1 MKARFLSLPGA
12 LQTQILRRAA
22 ACASSL
28 ALFALSLIVYGDLWL
43 CLSFVAFAAVF
54 AAMTALLLRRCL
66 SGQYIAVSGVCL
78 SVECTGLRRRVK
90 SLTVSTPPHTVKCLP
105 RGRLSGIAVGD
116 MITLYVAAS
125 APVYERDGCLLLD
138 GCLAIEF
145 TKGCSNGEHD
155 K

>member
-12 LQTQILRRAA
+12 LQAQILRRAA

-28 ALFALSLIVYGDLWL
+28 ALFALSLIVYGDPWL

-54 AAMTALLLRRCL
+54 AAMMALLLRRCL
-66 SGQYIAVSGVCL
+66 SGQYVAVSGVCL
-78 SVECTGLRRRVK
+78 SVERTGLRRRVK
-90 SLTVSTPPHTVKCLP
+90 SLTIVSPPHTVKCLP
-105 RGRLSGIAVGD
+105 RGKLSGIAVGD
-116 MITLYVAAS
+116 TVTLYIAAS
-125 APVYERDGCLLLD
+125 APVYERGGCLLLD
-138 GCLAIEF
+138 GCMAIEF

>member
-12 LQTQILRRAA
+12 LQAQILRRAA

-78 SVECTGLRRRVK
+78 SVERTGLRRRVK
-90 SLTVSTPPHTVKCLP
+90 SLDVSAPPHTVKCLP

-116 MITLYVAAS
+116 TVTLYIAAS
-125 APVYERDGCLLLD
+125 APVYERDGCLLLY

-145 TKGCSNGEHD
+145 MKGCSNGEHD
-155 K
+155 E

>member
-22 ACASSL
+22 ACTASL
-28 ALFALSLIVYGDLWL
+28 ALFVLALMVYGDLRL

-78 SVECTGLRRRVK
+78 SVERSGLRRRVK
-90 SLTVSTPPHTVKCLP
+90 SLTVLAPPHTVKCLT
-105 RGRLSGIAVGD
+105 RGKLSGIAVGD
-116 MITLYVAAS
+116 TVTLYIATS
-125 APVYERDGCLLLD
+125 APVYERGGCLLLD
-138 GCLAIEF
+138 GCMAIEF

>member
-12 LQTQILRRAA
+12 LQAQILRRAA
-22 ACASSL
+22 AYMASL
-28 ALFALSLIVYGDLWL
+28 ALFVLALIVYGDLWL
-43 CLSFVAFAAVF
+43 CLSFAAFAAVF

-66 SGQYIAVSGVCL
+66 SGQYVAVSGVCL

-90 SLTVSTPPHTVKCLP
+90 SLTVSAPPHTVKCLL
-105 RGRLSGIAVGD
+105 RGKLSGIAVGD
-116 MITLYVAAS
+116 TVTLYIAAN

-138 GCLAIEF
+138 GCMAIEF
-145 TKGCSNGEHD
+145 TKGCSNEEHD

>member
-1 MKARFLSLPGA
+1 MKARILSLPGA

-78 SVECTGLRRRVK
+78 SVERTGLRRRVK
-90 SLTVSTPPHTVKCLP
+90 SLDVSAPPHTVKCLV

-116 MITLYVAAS
+116 TVTLYIAAS
-125 APVYERDGCLLLD
+125 APVYERDGCLLLY

-145 TKGCSNGEHD
+145 MKGCSNGEHD
-155 K
+155 E

>member
-1 MKARFLSLPGA
+1 MKARILSLPGA

-66 SGQYIAVSGVCL
+66 SGQYVAVSGVCL
-78 SVECTGLRRRVK
+78 SVERTGLRRRVK
-90 SLTVSTPPHTVKCLP
+90 SLDVSAPPHTVKCLP

-116 MITLYVAAS
+116 TVTLYIAAN
-125 APVYERDGCLLLD
+125 APVYECDGCLLLD
-138 GCLAIEF
+138 GCMAIEF
-145 TKGCSNGEHD
+145 TKGCSNGKLD
-155 K
+155 G

>member
-1 MKARFLSLPGA
+1 MKARILSLPGA

-78 SVECTGLRRRVK
+78 SVERTGLRRRVK
-90 SLTVSTPPHTVKCLP
+90 SLDVSAPPHTVKCLP

-116 MITLYVAAS
+116 TVTLYVAAS
-125 APVYERDGCLLLD
+125 APVYERGGCLNLD
-138 GCLAIEF
+138 GCMAIEF
-145 TKGCSNGEHD
+145 TKGCSNGELD
-155 K
+155 E

>member
-28 ALFALSLIVYGDLWL
+28 SLFALALMVYGDLWL
-43 CLSFVAFAAVF
+43 CLSFAAFASVF
-54 AAMTALLLRRCL
+54 AAMTALLLRHCL
-66 SGQYIAVSGVCL
+66 SGQYVAVSGVCL
-78 SVECTGLRRRVK
+78 SVERTGMRKRVK
-90 SLTVSTPPHTVKCLP
+90 SLTVLAPPHTVKCLL

-116 MITLYVAAS
+116 TVTLYIAAK

-138 GCLAIEF
+138 GCMAIKF
-145 TKGCSNGEHD
+145 TKGCSNG
-155 K
+155 

>member
-1 MKARFLSLPGA
+1 MKAQILSLPGS
-12 LQTQILRRAA
+12 LQAQVLRRAA

-28 ALFALSLIVYGDLWL
+28 AMFALALIVCGDIWL
-43 CLSFVAFAAVF
+43 CLSFAAFAAVF

-66 SGQYIAVSGVCL
+66 SVQYIAVSGVCL
-78 SVECTGLRRRVK
+78 SVERTGLRRRVK
-90 SLTVSTPPHTVKCLP
+90 SLTVSTPPHTVKCLM

-116 MITLYVAAS
+116 MVTLYVAAS
-125 APVYERDGCLLLD
+125 APVYERDGCPLLD

-155 K
+155 E

>member
-1 MKARFLSLPGA
+1 MKARILSLPGA

-78 SVECTGLRRRVK
+78 SVERTGLRRRVK
-90 SLTVSTPPHTVKCLP
+90 SLDVSAPPHTVKCLP

-116 MITLYVAAS
+116 TVTLYIAAS
-125 APVYERDGCLLLD
+125 APVYERDGCLLIY
-138 GCLAIEF
+138 GCLAI
-145 TKGCSNGEHD
+145 
-155 K
+155 

>member
-22 ACASSL
+22 ACTACL
-28 ALFALSLIVYGDLWL
+28 ALFALALMVYGDLWL
-43 CLSFVAFAAVF
+43 CLSFAAFAAVF

-66 SGQYIAVSGVCL
+66 SGQYVAVSGVCL
-78 SVECTGLRRRVK
+78 SVERTVLRRRVK
-90 SLTVSTPPHTVKCLP
+90 SLDVLAPPHTVKCLV

-116 MITLYVAAS
+116 TVTLYIAAS
-125 APVYERDGCLLLD
+125 APVYERGGCLLLD
-138 GCLAIEF
+138 GCMAIEF

>member
-1 MKARFLSLPGA
+1 MKARILSLPGA

-54 AAMTALLLRRCL
+54 AAMMALLLRRCL
-66 SGQYIAVSGVCL
+66 SGQYVAVSGVCL
-78 SVECTGLRRRVK
+78 SVERTGLRRRVK
-90 SLTVSTPPHTVKCLP
+90 SLDVSAPPHTVKCLP

-116 MITLYVAAS
+116 TVTLYIAAN
-125 APVYERDGCLLLD
+125 APVYECDGCLLLD
-138 GCLAIEF
+138 GCMAIEF
-145 TKGCSNGEHD
+145 TKGCSNGKLD
-155 K
+155 G